1 MILLVGLGNPG
12 KQYAGHR
19 HNIGFMAVDAIA
31 DYHGFEAQRARFQGM
46 AREGFLD
53 GPSGRTK
60 ALILRPTT
68 YMNESGRAV
77 GEAARFYKIAPEDI
91 VVFHDELDLAAMKV
105 RVKTGGGFAGHNGL
119 KSIANHVGN
128 GFRRVRLGISHPG
141 EKGRVHGHVLG
152 DFSKADKEWLEPLLA
167 SMARNAGLLATGDDS
182 SFMNKVSLD
191 IAPPKEPKAKKNE
204 D

>member
-12 KQYAGHR
+12 KQYVGHR

-31 DYHGFEAQRARFQGM
+31 DYHGFEAQRVRFQGM
-46 AREGFLD
+46 VREGFLD

-77 GEAARFYKIAPEDI
+77 SEAARFYKIAPEDI

-105 RVKTGGGFAGHNGL
+105 RVKKGGGLAGHNGL
-119 KSIANHVGN
+119 KSITSHIGD
-128 GFRRVRLGISHPG
+128 GFRRVRIGISHPG

-152 DFSKADKEWLEPLLA
+152 DFSKADKEWVEPMLA

-191 IAPPKEPKAKKNE
+191 IAPPKEPKAKTNE